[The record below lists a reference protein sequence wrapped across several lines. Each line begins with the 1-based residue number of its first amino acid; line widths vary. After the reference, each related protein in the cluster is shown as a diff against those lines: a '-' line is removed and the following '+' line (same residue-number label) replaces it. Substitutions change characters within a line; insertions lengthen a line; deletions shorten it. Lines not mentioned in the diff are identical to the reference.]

1 MMNFIA
7 VGLYIFWVCVFVA
20 AATRIYEI
28 RKHRDRVASKDWLFL
43 TIGLILPIVFF
54 VDRFVVDAI

>member
-1 MMNFIA
+1 
-7 VGLYIFWVCVFVA
+7 
-20 AATRIYEI
+20 
-28 RKHRDRVASKDWLFL
+28 VASKDWVFL